1 MPHPLHWRIATNNLS
16 RRRRNEFI
24 EFIYYVSRRFNQ
36 ASSLMFRSVLSIAL
50 LLVCGITHAQ
60 LRIDIDGA
68 SGTVAENIRNHIG
81 TISDI
86 ERDRARLLRKK
97 LEDSIRNATQ
107 ALGYYE
113 TTFNYKLDN
122 EILHINI
129 ELGPAISWAPA
140 QIQLIGD
147 SATLKPAQTM
157 IEGAPFKTGEIINHA
172 TYETFKRELL
182 ETCQHYG
189 FLDAHYVESRLV
201 VDIEQ
206 HRATAILRIEG
217 GERYRFGALEF
228 SGSQLDADL
237 VRRLSPIEQGGF
249 YDKTLLTKLQRNLQ
263 DSRYFREIDIQN
275 NKRDDH
281 TVSLNIKLADA
292 PRHQF
297 SVGAGY
303 GTDTGPRTKF
313 RWERPYVNDKGHKLT
328 TDLSIS
334 QPQQAV
340 NFEYHIPLKKP
351 LDESLNLTT
360 SWERKS
366 VQDTD
371 STIGSA
377 GFFFSDRYKQTWV
390 ANYGATYY
398 DESYRQGSEP
408 RKHTGYIAPDI
419 NFTQLVLPIGID
431 PKSGR
436 KFWIDALGS
445 TPALGAET
453 KFLRVD
459 GGYKQIFNTFGEQL
473 FIGRVEAGVI
483 ATSDI
488 SLIPSS
494 QRFFTG
500 GDQTVRGYDF
510 ESLSTE
516 DSNGELIGGRY
527 LNVASAEYSFK
538 VADRWR
544 AAVFTDTGR
553 AFNDKDEPWHKSVG
567 TGVRWL
573 SPVGQIRVDI
583 AFPVGDETTGWRL
596 HIFIGPPL

>member
-1 MPHPLHWRIATNNLS
+1 
-16 RRRRNEFI
+16 
-24 EFIYYVSRRFNQ
+24 
-36 ASSLMFRSVLSIAL
+36 MFRSVFFIAL
-50 LLVCGITHAQ
+50 LLVCGIAHAQ
-60 LRIDIDGA
+60 LRVDIDGA
-68 SGTVAENIRNHIG
+68 SGSIAENIRNHIG
-81 TISDI
+81 NISDI
-86 ERDRARLLRKK
+86 ERDRARLLLRK
-97 LEDSIRNATQ
+97 LQNSIRNATQ
-107 ALGYYE
+107 SLGYYE
-113 TTFNYKLDN
+113 ATFSYTLDGN
-122 EILHINI
+122 TLHIKI
-129 ELGPAISWAPA
+129 DLGPPVVWDSA

-147 SATLKPAQTM
+147 SAALKSVTTM
-157 IEGAPFKTGEIINHA
+157 IKDAPFQPGEIVNHA
-172 TYETFKRELL
+172 TYENFKRDLL
-182 ETCQHYG
+182 ETCQHQG
-189 FLDAHYVESRLV
+189 FLDAHYTESRLIV
-201 VDIEQ
+201 NVEQ
-206 HRATAILRIEG
+206 HRASAVLIIDG
-217 GERYRFGALEF
+217 GERYRFGSLEF
-228 SGSQLDADL
+228 SGSELDTEL
-237 VRRLSPIEQGGF
+237 VQRLSPIESGSF
-249 YDKTLLTKLQRNLQ
+249 YDKTALAKLQRNLQ

-275 NKRDDH
+275 NKREDH
-281 TVSLNIKLADA
+281 TVALNVKLVDA

-297 SVGAGY
+297 SVGVGY
-303 GTDTGPRTKF
+303 GTDTGPRAKF
-313 RWERPYVNDKGHKLT
+313 RWERPHVNAQGHKLT

-334 QPQQAV
+334 QPEQAV

-360 SWERKS
+360 SWEHKS

-371 STIGSA
+371 STIGSV
-377 GFFFSDRYKQTWV
+377 GFFFSDRYAQTWV

-408 RKHTGYIAPDI
+408 RKHTGYVAPDI
-419 NFTQLVLPIGID
+419 NFTQIVLPISID

-436 KFWIDALGS
+436 KFWVDVLGS

-453 KFLRVD
+453 SFLRID

-473 FIGRVEAGVI
+473 FIGRVEGGVI

-538 VADRWR
+538 VAERWR

-583 AFPVGDETTGWRL
+583 AFPIDDETKGWRL